1 MNVMRKPDERE
12 SGFIA
17 LGEMSSAVGK
27 ELKQYLKVI
36 MDILRDA
43 VRVPSQ
49 IVVIIKEILWSTLA
63 YHPGNCIQQLWH
75 SYRTVCA
82 IFGFHPLQLSV
93 DVDKLL

>member
-17 LGEMSSAVGK
+17 LGEMSSAVGR

-49 IVVIIKEILWSTLA
+49 IVVIIKEILWSTHA

-75 SYRTVCA
+75 SQ
-82 IFGFHPLQLSV
+82 LQNSLGNIWVSSSTAFC
-93 DVDKLL
+93 

>member
-1 MNVMRKPDERE
+1 MDHLLTVMRKPDERE

-49 IVVIIKEILWSTLA
+49 IVVIVKVFLCSTLA
-63 YHPGNCIQQLWH
+63 YHAGNCMQELWH
-75 SYRTVCA
+75 SQLHNSVCN
-82 IFGFHPLQLSV
+82 IWLFC
-93 DVDKLL
+93 

>member
-1 MNVMRKPDERE
+1 MTVMRKPDERE

-43 VRVPSQ
+43 VRAFSH
-49 IVVIIKEILWSTLA
+49 IVVIIKEILCSTLA

-75 SYRTVCA
+75 S
-82 IFGFHPLQLSV
+82 QLHNS
-93 DVDKLL
+93 LCNIGHSSSTAFC